1 MEVLSMLLVTLYKTS
16 SCFTSEVRLRMR
28 KFDRMPGI
36 IPGIIGPQADPS
48 PEFKPF
54 WEEFTRDQQK
64 VILVKD
70 IDIKIRD
77 VEYNIESLKIE
88 LDRLENIK
96 SMIKGLK

>member
-1 MEVLSMLLVTLYKTS
+1 MTRFE
-16 SCFTSEVRLRMR
+16 R
-28 KFDRMPGI
+28 KPGVI
-36 IPGIIGPQADPS
+36 MGRIGPVADPS
-48 PEFKPF
+48 PEFRPF
-54 WEEFTRDQQK
+54 WEEFTRDQQR

-88 LDRLENIK
+88 LDRLQNIK